1 MAELKECPFCGG
13 KAAIHSHFNGGTGN
27 SWDVVTCTKCGVS
40 QPVTKYYSREEAKS
54 AWNRRPSPS
63 TAPLTLDEL
72 RKMDGEPVW
81 TVPLD
86 GSGIGEWTIITI
98 GAQTEMLKALSPD
111 TAYNECNYAK
121 AWLAYRRKL
130 KEN

>member
-1 MAELKECPFCGG
+1 MKSELKPCPFCGG
-13 KAAIHSHFNGGTGN
+13 EADIDEIAGNPDTGEPYAWGVGCKKCNIGWYEETKEKAIAM
-27 SWDVVTCTKCGVS
+27 
-40 QPVTKYYSREEAKS
+40 
-54 AWNRRPSPS
+54 WNRRPSPS
-63 TAPLTLDEL
+63 TAPLTIDEL